1 MTGIIVAGHGN
12 FADGI
17 KSVIKLVVGKE
28 DGIAY
33 VNFTEE
39 KSTADLEADLK
50 AAMKELECDDYLF
63 FTDLAGG
70 SPFKKAVEI
79 SLAEKNAEVIAGT
92 NIPMLMEI
100 IFKVDLLDL
109 EELKAK
115 AMEIGKKQILSFEME
130 AKKKEKTGSEGGI

>member
-1 MTGIIVAGHGN
+1 MTGIIITGHGK

-28 DGIAY
+28 KGIEY
-33 VNFTEE
+33 VNFTED
-39 KSTADLEADLK
+39 KSTDDLKNDLEAAVK
-50 AAMKELECDDYLF
+50 RLECENYLF

-79 SLAEKNAEVIAGT
+79 SLEGTNAEVIAGT

-100 IFKVDLLDL
+100 LFKVDILEL
-109 EELKAK
+109 EELKNK
-115 AMEIGKKQILSFEME
+115 AIEIGRKQILNFEM
-130 AKKKEKTGSEGGI
+130 KTKVKDASDSTTGI

>member
-1 MTGIIVAGHGN
+1 MTGIIITGHGK

-28 DGIAY
+28 DGIEY
-33 VNFTEE
+33 VNFTED
-39 KSTADLEADLK
+39 KSTDDLK
-50 AAMKELECDDYLF
+50 KDLQAAVEKLECDNYLF

-79 SLAEKNAEVIAGT
+79 SLEGNKAEVIAGT

-100 IFKVDLLDL
+100 LFKVDMLEL
-109 EELKAK
+109 EELKNK
-115 AMEIGKKQILSFEME
+115 AIEIGRKQIVNFEMTS
-130 AKKKEKTGSEGGI
+130 KNKTASDSTNGI